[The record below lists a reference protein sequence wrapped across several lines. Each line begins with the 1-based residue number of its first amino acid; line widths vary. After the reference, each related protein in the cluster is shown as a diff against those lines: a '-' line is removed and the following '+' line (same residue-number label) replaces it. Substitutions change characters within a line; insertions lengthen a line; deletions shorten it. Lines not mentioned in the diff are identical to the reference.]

1 MQKFRER
8 YNIKFVQLHGEAASA
23 LASEVERAQAM
34 IEDLVRR
41 YDPNLIYNMDEAGL
55 FWQMEP
61 DRSLVTSEEGEVRGV
76 KKQKQR
82 ITLAVCS
89 NLTGR
94 DKVKLWVIGKS
105 KTPRSFRNFNLS
117 RHCEWKHN

>member
-1 MQKFRER
+1 MKVHR
-8 YNIKFVQLHGEAASA
+8 EAASA
-23 LASEVERAQAM
+23 PASEVERAREM
-34 IEDLVRR
+34 IVELVRK
-41 YDPNLIYNMDEAGL
+41 YNPNLIYNMDEAGL

-61 DRSLVTSEEGEVRGV
+61 DRTLVTSLEGEVRST

-94 DKVKLWVIGKS
+94 DKVKMWTLGKTRLHAAS
-105 KTPRSFRNFNLS
+105 KSGT
-117 RHCEWKHN
+117 